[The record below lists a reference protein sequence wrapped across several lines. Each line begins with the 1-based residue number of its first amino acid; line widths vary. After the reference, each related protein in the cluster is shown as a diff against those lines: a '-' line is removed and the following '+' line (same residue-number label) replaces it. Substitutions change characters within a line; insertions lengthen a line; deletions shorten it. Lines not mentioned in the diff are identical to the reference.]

1 MQVLSLNT
9 SHVAVKLKEIKELK
23 MIKLISICACIGG
36 LILATRLLF
45 QASLIAFKSI
55 LKKA

>member
-1 MQVLSLNT
+1 
-9 SHVAVKLKEIKELK
+9 

-45 QASLIAFKSI
+45 QASLIVFKSI
-55 LKKA
+55 LRKHKIAQLYYTKELK

>member
-1 MQVLSLNT
+1 
-9 SHVAVKLKEIKELK
+9 

-36 LILATRLLF
+36 LILATHLLF
-45 QASLIAFKSI
+45 QVSLIAFKSI